1 MRVTYEIITPESAE
15 NGDAEERGFVLPA
28 SSFHFKASI
37 EEALAMNPADL
48 EWTVQ
53 DAAQWLGRGA
63 MEDSGRWFNTLDPEQ
78 DYTTGADTYYSLHPS
93 DKITP
98 SSYER
103 LRRIF
108 CWR

>member
-28 SSFHFKASI
+28 SGFHLKVPIDEISDFDDSELI
-37 EEALAMNPADL
+37 WDL
-48 EWTVQ
+48 R
-53 DAAQWLGRGA
+53 DAEQWLGRNG
-63 MEDSGRWFNTLDPEQ
+63 MEDSGRWFNTLDAET
-78 DYTTGADTYYSLHPS
+78 DYSTGTETYYSLHPS
-93 DKITP
+93 DNITP
-98 SSYER
+98 SSYQR